1 MINLL
6 CVKVPILGEK
16 SRRLLSNLLG
26 VKLLI
31 LGDISKVSTLLLKYK
46 INAIINEFL
55 SAGDKF
61 MPELNLRQPGFT
73 YSVYGPFT
81 KNKRE

>member
-6 CVKVPILGEK
+6 SVKVPILGEK
-16 SRRLLSNLLG
+16 ARRLLSNLLG